1 MREKE
6 SRRKDFQHC
15 IFTLDTFV
23 KFCRQY
29 YGNAFFDESTMRF
42 HGSRVCYAQGI
53 RKTPNGLY
61 FMYSDKKC
69 FDDNTRVYKISWWSV
84 DKDNF
89 HTVFE
94 SESRYQAVKKF
105 EQLSTEADFDTAQ
118 EL

>member
-1 MREKE
+1 MADNF
-6 SRRKDFQHC
+6 RRQIFKSMNNAEYFVEFQQRYFDNC
-15 IFTLDTFV
+15 
-23 KFCRQY
+23 
-29 YGNAFFDESTMRF
+29 FFSPKTMRF

-61 FMYSDKKC
+61 FMYSDNKC
-69 FDDNTRVYKISWWSV
+69 FNDNTRVYKISWWSV

-105 EQLSTEADFDTAQ
+105 EQLSTEVDFDTTQ